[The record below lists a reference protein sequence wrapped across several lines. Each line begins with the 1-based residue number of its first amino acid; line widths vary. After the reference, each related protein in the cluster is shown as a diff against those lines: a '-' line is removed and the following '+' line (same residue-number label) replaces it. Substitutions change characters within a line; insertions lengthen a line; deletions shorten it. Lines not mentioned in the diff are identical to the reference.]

1 MKQDDGV
8 AQVAGTHDAA
18 AAAVANEFNVYP
30 FFKSEDEKASPGRCK
45 KEIPRGVHSFGA
57 MTFDP
62 THSSGSIIQQIIPFG
77 CFSSIQ
83 LNCCICKMLL
93 LFVSNVASWLE

>member
-30 FFKSEDEKASPGRCK
+30 FFKSEDEKASSGRYK
-45 KEIPRGVHSFGA
+45 KEIPREVHSFAA

-62 THSSGSIIQQIIPFG
+62 THSSRSIRQQIIPFVA
-77 CFSSIQ
+77 
-83 LNCCICKMLL
+83 
-93 LFVSNVASWLE
+93 FVAFI